1 MFDPQTVTM
10 NLHYGQMTPKEDSV
24 VVEEEPDA
32 GVDEMMIGLMQNT
45 IASAARMMQSSDLVG
60 WYDWA
65 QLQFY

>member
-24 VVEEEPDA
+24 VVEEPDA

-45 IASAARMMQSSDLVG
+45 IASAARMMQSLDLVG